1 MLLQGSLEGLSRGT
15 CCGDWVW
22 TDHVVPQPGQ
32 KTQAWVALSENAP
45 KACLLLTGQDL
56 PVLSCWISSL
66 ASGQGISW
74 SAGQRGSPLC
84 KVILLADVQQDAV
97 GNKPG

>member
-1 MLLQGSLEGLSRGT
+1 MRPETGVSTFPYNHTATLEGLSRGT

-66 ASGQGISW
+66 ASGRG
-74 SAGQRGSPLC
+74 SAGAL
-84 KVILLADVQQDAV
+84 
-97 GNKPG
+97 GNRSRLSAK